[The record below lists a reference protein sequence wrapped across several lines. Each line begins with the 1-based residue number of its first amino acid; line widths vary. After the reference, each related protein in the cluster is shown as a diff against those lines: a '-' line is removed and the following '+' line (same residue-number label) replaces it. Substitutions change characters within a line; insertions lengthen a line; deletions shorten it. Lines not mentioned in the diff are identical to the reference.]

1 MIDKKTPHPYAH
13 IIEIFM
19 RKGIEEKNFQNLYTY
34 YVRCF
39 EELYQDEYI
48 NWTQVDYEETGD
60 SAHKSALFVTEIFIE
75 VFLSEKA
82 KGHGDQWSLAV
93 ANCGEEGDLVY
104 HVAYNEIVKTNP
116 ELAKK
121 EILIR
126 SKSLSNDEVFIK
138 HHIYIYETEI
148 HDTDRINRATKY
160 SEIYKDQIAKGKS
173 VVYAHEYALLLSR
186 GKYNTI
192 YCEEY
197 AYAYDKAIKE
207 GKSEA
212 YALEF
217 AEVYGDE
224 LVDIKSRYGISEDE
238 DQINYAIEKVDVYMT
253 AWEYNEK
260 HELKNFKRF
269 ADIYETI
276 YFKTYYP
283 NELGL
288 EGIKEEIDME
298 ILEKAL
304 KQYNNMMAKKHP
316 DFNK

>member
-1 MIDKKTPHPYAH
+1 MIDKKTPHAEAFL
-13 IIEIFM
+13 IEIFKE
-19 RKGIEEKNFQNLYTY
+19 KGLNEKYFQKIYAY
-34 YVRCF
+34 YKHCF
-39 EELYQDEYI
+39 KELYEDEYI
-48 NWTQVDYEETGD
+48 NWTDADYEETGE
-60 SAHKSALFVTEIFIE
+60 SAHKSALNVTNMFIE

-82 KGHGDQWSLAV
+82 KGHGDEWSLAV
-93 ANCGEEGDLVY
+93 ANCEEEGDLVY
-104 HVAYNEIVKTNP
+104 HVAYDEIVQTNP

-126 SKSLSNDEVFIK
+126 SKSLSNDEIFIK

-148 HDTDRINRATKY
+148 HDTNRINRAKKY

-173 VVYAHEYALLLSR
+173 VVYAHEYARLLSS
-186 GKYNTI
+186 GDYNPV
-192 YCEEY
+192 YCDEY

-207 GKSEA
+207 GKSEE

-253 AWEYNEK
+253 VWEYNQK
-260 HELKNFKRF
+260 HQLKDFKLF
-269 ADIYETI
+269 ADIYENI
-276 YFKTYYP
+276 HFNTYYP

-288 EGIKEEIDME
+288 LGIIKDEIDME

-304 KQYNNMMAKKHP
+304 KKYNNILSK
-316 DFNK
+316 

>member
-13 IIEIFM
+13 IIEIFKK
-19 RKGIEEKNFQNLYTY
+19 KGIEEKNFQNLYTY
-34 YVRCF
+34 YIRCF
-39 EELYQDEYI
+39 EELYQYEYI
-48 NWTQVDYEETGD
+48 NWTHVDYEETGD
-60 SAHKSALFVTEIFIE
+60 SAHKSALFVTEMFIE

-82 KGHGDQWSLAV
+82 KGHGDEWSLAV

-104 HVAYNEIVKTNP
+104 HVAYNEIVQTNP

-148 HDTDRINRATKY
+148 HDTDRINRAKKY

-173 VVYAHEYALLLSR
+173 DVYMHEYAVLLSS
-186 GKYNTI
+186 GNYNPI

-197 AYAYDKAIKE
+197 AYAYDKAIKV
-207 GKSEA
+207 GKSEM
-212 YALEF
+212 YAREF
-217 AEVYGDE
+217 AEEYGGA
-224 LVDIKSRYGISEDE
+224 LVDIKARYGISEDE
-238 DQINYAIEKVDVYMT
+238 ELINYAIEKVDVYMT

-276 YFKTYYP
+276 YFNLYYP
-283 NELGL
+283 NE
-288 EGIKEEIDME
+288 EGPIGTKVEIDMK
-298 ILEKAL
+298 ILEKVL
-304 KQYNNMMAKKHP
+304 EQYNK
-316 DFNK
+316 

>member
-13 IIEIFM
+13 IIEIFKK
-19 RKGIEEKNFQNLYTY
+19 KGIEEKNFQNLYTY
-34 YVRCF
+34 YIRCF
-39 EELYQDEYI
+39 EELYQYEYI
-48 NWTQVDYEETGD
+48 NWTHVDYEETGD
-60 SAHKSALFVTEIFIE
+60 SAHKSALFVTEMFIE

-82 KGHGDQWSLAV
+82 KGHGDEWSLAV

-104 HVAYNEIVKTNP
+104 HVAYNEIVQTNP

-148 HDTDRINRATKY
+148 HDTDRINRAKKY

-173 VVYAHEYALLLSR
+173 DVYMHEYAVLLSS
-186 GKYNTI
+186 GDNPI

-197 AYAYDKAIKE
+197 AHAYDKAIKE
-207 GKSEA
+207 GKSEM
-212 YALEF
+212 YAREF
-217 AEVYGDE
+217 AEEYGGA
-224 LVDIKSRYGISEDE
+224 LVDIKARYGISEDE
-238 DQINYAIEKVDVYMT
+238 ELINYAIEKVDVYMT

-276 YFKTYYP
+276 YFNLYYP
-283 NELGL
+283 NE
-288 EGIKEEIDME
+288 EGPIGTKVEIDMK
-298 ILEKAL
+298 ILEKVL
-304 KQYNNMMAKKHP
+304 EQYNK
-316 DFNK
+316 